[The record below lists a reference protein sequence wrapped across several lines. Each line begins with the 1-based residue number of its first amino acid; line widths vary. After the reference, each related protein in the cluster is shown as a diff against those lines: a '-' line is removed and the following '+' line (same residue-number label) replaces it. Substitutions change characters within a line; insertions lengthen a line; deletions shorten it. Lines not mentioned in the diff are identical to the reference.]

1 MNVVASVRS
10 ARSGR
15 CRTDKSQSVK
25 TPHLAVCRV
34 VYHIRKTWIAMF
46 YTHSPKVG
54 MAYKGTK
61 LVISWAEPVGNSH
74 FAISNQALTNFSP
87 PSLNVVSRI
96 DDFCARKL

>member
-54 MAYKGTK
+54 TPYKWEKVGYFLGGT
-61 LVISWAEPVGNSH
+61 SG
-74 FAISNQALTNFSP
+74 QLTFRDFHPSP
-87 PSLNVVSRI
+87 
-96 DDFCARKL
+96 D